1 MEQNIPLIKTELKIN
16 GMVTHNEEIIV
27 IKLLM
32 QLEGIVKVYA
42 HHKNCKAEIYSS
54 RVIDIDELQQ
64 VLLGYNFKVFLWKD
78 TEITGSETYKN
89 RSSSKDYLKFLPI
102 IILAIGAFLVSK
114 NFNFASQVQN
124 GPNINL
130 WVIFLTGLTVGGLT
144 CLAVQGGLLASVIAE
159 REEEGALGRG
169 TAKHAIYA
177 TGAFLVSKYIAYVA
191 LGFLLGAFGGA
202 INIGGKVQTIM
213 QLAAGLYMI
222 AVALNLL
229 NIHPIFR
236 HIIIQPP
243 RFLTRL
249 VRNQSKSKDI
259 FAPALLGGMT
269 IFIPCGTTLAMEALA
284 ISSANA
290 VVGASIM
297 AVFILGTI
305 PLFFGI
311 GVVTSIMGEA
321 FKTKFL
327 KLAAVAVI
335 YLGINSING
344 SLVALNSP
352 LTLQSIAENFPSVLR
367 FGKSDNKTIQETSQA
382 TTQNAQID
390 VTSYGYTPNYIKV
403 RKDQLVTLTLKTKD
417 AYSCASAFRIPSLG
431 ISKNLDANDTQVIT
445 FTPTKVGKIKF
456 SCSMGMYRGIIEVV

>member
-1 MEQNIPLIKTELKIN
+1 MDQNIPLIKAEIKIS
-16 GMVTHNEEIIV
+16 GMATANEEIIV
-27 IKLLM
+27 TKLLT
-32 QLEGIVKVYA
+32 QVEGIIKVYA
-42 HHKNCKAEIYSS
+42 HHKNGKAEIYAS
-54 RVIDIDELQQ
+54 REINVDELQHA
-64 VLLGYNFKVFLWKD
+64 LSGYNFKVHLWGD
-78 TEITGSETYKN
+78 REITNPHTYKN
-89 RSSSKDYLKFLPI
+89 RASGKDFLKFLPI
-102 IILAIGAFLVSK
+102 VILAVGAFLVFK

-124 GPNINL
+124 VGSTNL
-130 WVIFLTGLTVGGLT
+130 LVIFLTGLTVGGLT

-159 REEEGALGRG
+159 REEESSMGRG

-202 INIGGKVQTIM
+202 LNIGGRVQTVM
-213 QLAAGLYMI
+213 QLVAGLYMI

-236 HIIIQPP
+236 YVIIQPP

-249 VRNQSKSKDI
+249 VRNQSKSKDL

-269 IFIPCGTTLAMEALA
+269 IFIPCGTTIAMEALA

-290 VVGASIM
+290 FVGASIM
-297 AVFILGTI
+297 AVFVLGTM

-335 YLGINSING
+335 YLGVNSING

-352 LTLQSIAENFPSVLR
+352 LTLQSLAEKFPSAIS
-367 FGKSDNKTIQETSQA
+367 FGKTDNKQA
-382 TTQNAQID
+382 QNTDKTTTQNAEID
-390 VTSYGYTPNYIKV
+390 VTSYGYTPDYIRVK
-403 RKDQLVTLTLKTKD
+403 KDQEVKLTLKSKD

-431 ISKNLDANDTQVIT
+431 ISKNLAATDTQTIT
-445 FTPTKVGKIKF
+445 FTPTKVGKITF
-456 SCSMGMYRGIIEVV
+456 NCSMGMYRGVIEVV